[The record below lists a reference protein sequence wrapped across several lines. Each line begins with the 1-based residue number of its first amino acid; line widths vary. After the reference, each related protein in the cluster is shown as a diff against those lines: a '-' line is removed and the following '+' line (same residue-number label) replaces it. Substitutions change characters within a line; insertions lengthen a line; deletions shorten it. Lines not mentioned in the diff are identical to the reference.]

1 MTKSANYCIW
11 QNITINLG
19 RRIKTGCVNEELFVG
34 MVVRAFLCGGGGLK
48 PLLRQ
53 ALMGKKSLTYSAVL
67 LFGLVFVSVLLIR
80 GVIQGAHSN
89 NHVALTTDQSVY
101 T

>member
-19 RRIKTGCVNEELFVG
+19 RRIKTGCANEELFVG

-48 PLLRQ
+48 PLVK
-53 ALMGKKSLTYSAVL
+53 AGIN
-67 LFGLVFVSVLLIR
+67 G
-80 GVIQGAHSN
+80 
-89 NHVALTTDQSVY
+89 
-101 T
+101 